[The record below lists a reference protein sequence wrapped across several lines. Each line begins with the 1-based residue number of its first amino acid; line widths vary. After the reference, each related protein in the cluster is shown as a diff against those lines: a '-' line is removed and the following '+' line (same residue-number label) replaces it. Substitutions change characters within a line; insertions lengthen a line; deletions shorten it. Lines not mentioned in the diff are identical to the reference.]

1 MADQLALGLMT
12 GMSGEPLAALQAVKE
27 LGIPTVQLSYPA
39 HLDTPEGIEKIKS
52 AVEETGVEITT
63 VFCSFGGES
72 YKDIPTVRATVG
84 LVPESTRVVRV
95 AKIEEIS
102 VFAQKLGVHRV
113 AAHIGFIPED
123 ENDPRY
129 PALLETVQKIC
140 DDLKARD
147 QVFALETGQET
158 AKTLRRFID
167 DLKRDNI
174 RVNFDPANMILYGND
189 NPIEALDLLVDWI
202 DGVHCKDGNWPTEE
216 QKAQDKLGHETPLGE
231 GAVNIPEWIKK
242 LLSLGFTGPLTIE
255 REISGEEQ
263 KRDILK
269 GKELILENINK
280 HRLC

>member
-1 MADQLALGLMT
+1 MT
-12 GMSGEPLAALQAVKE
+12 GMSGEPLEALQDVKE
-27 LGIPTVQLSYPA
+27 LGIPTVQLGYPA
-39 HLDTPEGIEKIKS
+39 RLDTPEGIEKIKS
-52 AVEETGVEITT
+52 AVEETGIEITT
-63 VFCSFGGES
+63 IFCGFEGES
-72 YKDIPTVRATVG
+72 YADIPTVQRTVG
-84 LVPESTRVVRV
+84 LVPESTRAERV

-102 VFAQKLGVHRV
+102 IFAQKLGVDRV
-113 AAHIGFIPED
+113 AAHIGFVPED
-123 ENDPRY
+123 HDNPLY
-129 PALLETVQKIC
+129 PMMVETVQGIC
-140 DDLKARD
+140 DRLSTRG

-158 AKTLRRFID
+158 AAGLRHFID

-189 NPIEALDLLVDWI
+189 DPIPALDLLIEWI

-216 QKAQDKLGHETPLGE
+216 QKANSQLGEETPLGE

-269 GKELILENINK
+269 GKDLILENINK